1 MGLSLEQNTLGI
13 VMSYYRNG
21 TLQNGEWVYYI
32 DACKQEFFTK
42 FPNDNIVK
50 AN

>member
-1 MGLSLEQNTLGI
+1 MVLSLEQNTFI

-21 TLQNGEWVYYI
+21 TLQNGEWVYSI
-32 DACKQEFFTK
+32 DAYKEEFFAK

-50 AN
+50 VN